1 MKNREIAHLLESI
14 ADVLE
19 LKGENLFRVN
29 AYRNASRILQD
40 LAKDVEHVAAEG
52 KLAELPGFGKSIVE
66 HVQEYLKTGKM
77 RRYEE
82 LRREMPGDLVDMLRI
97 PGVGPKT
104 VVLMKEKLGV
114 TTFEDL
120 RRVINDRSLE
130 ALPGMGEKKV
140 DHIRQGYQ
148 LYLSARE
155 RMTLGVALPAAEEI
169 VERLRKVKGVKHVSI
184 AGSLRRMKETIGDI
198 DILACGTD
206 AAKIVHGFTSLP
218 QVAEVLAAGETKGS
232 VRVEDGLQI
241 DLRVVAPDEWGAAL
255 QYFTGGKAHNIKLRE
270 LAGRKGM
277 KINEYGLFKGARRI
291 AAKTED
297 DIYRKLGLDCMPPEM
312 REDRGEIEAAAG
324 HDLPRIVELADIRG
338 DLQMHSTWSD
348 GGDSI
353 EAMAMAARKLG
364 YEYILLTDHSRSLK
378 VARGLVPS
386 DVKKARAEINALN
399 AKLKDFRVLAG
410 TEADILPD
418 GSIDYPDKV
427 LEAFD
432 IVLASVHMRL
442 EDPSDRMTER
452 MVRAIE
458 NPRVRIIGHPTGR
471 RFGYRE
477 ASAMDLEKVMKA
489 AAANHVALEINAH
502 YERLD
507 LNDVQARMAADLGV
521 MLVISTDAHNAAGL
535 SMMRFGVSVARRA
548 WLKSGG
554 ILNCK
559 PLGQLLE
566 WCRMSKA
573 VKR

>member
-1 MKNREIAHLLESI
+1 VKNREIAHLLESI

>member
-1 MKNREIAHLLESI
+1 VKNREIAHIFESI
-14 ADVLE
+14 ADILE
-19 LKGENLFRVN
+19 LQGENLFRVN
-29 AYRNASRILQD
+29 AYRNAARILQD
-40 LAKDVEHVAAEG
+40 LARDVEHVAAEG

-66 HVQEYLKTGKM
+66 HVEEYLKTGRM
-77 RRYEE
+77 ARYQE
-82 LRREMPGDLVDMLRI
+82 LRREMPGDLVDMLAI
-97 PGVGPKT
+97 PGVGPRT
-104 VVLMKEKLGV
+104 IVLMKEKLGV

-120 RRVINDRSLE
+120 KRVINDRSLD

-140 DHIRQGYQ
+140 DHIRRGYQ

-169 VERLRKVKGVKHVSI
+169 VERLQKVKGVKHVSV

-198 DILACGTD
+198 DILASGTD
-206 AAKIVHGFTSLP
+206 PAKIVQEFTRLP
-218 QVAEVLAAGETKGS
+218 QVAEVLAAGDTRGS

-241 DLRVVAPDEWGAAL
+241 DLRVVTPGEWGAAL

-277 KINEYGLFKGARRI
+277 KINEYGLQKGARRV
-291 AAKTED
+291 AAKTEE
-297 DIYRKLGLDCMPPEM
+297 DIYHKLGLDCMPPEM
-312 REDRGEIEAAAG
+312 REDRGEIEAAAR
-324 HDLPRIVELADIRG
+324 HDLPRIVQLADIRG

-353 EAMAMAARKLG
+353 EAMAIAARKLG
-364 YEYILLTDHSRSLK
+364 YEYILITDHSQSLK
-378 VARGLVPS
+378 VAQGLVPA
-386 DVKKARAEINALN
+386 DVKKARAEIDRLN

-442 EDPSDRMTER
+442 DDPSDRMTER
-452 MVRAIE
+452 VIRAIE
-458 NPRVRIIGHPTGR
+458 NPCVRIIGHPTGR

-477 ASAMDLEKVMKA
+477 ASAMDMEKVMKA

-507 LNDVQARMAADLGV
+507 LNDVHARMAADLGV
-521 MLVISTDAHNAAGL
+521 MLVISTDAHNTAGL

-548 WLKSGG
+548 WLKSEQV
-554 ILNCK
+554 LNCK
-559 PLGQLLE
+559 PLGKLLE
-566 WCRMSKA
+566 WRRMSKA

>member
-1 MKNREIAHLLESI
+1 VKNREIAHIFESI
-14 ADVLE
+14 ADILE
-19 LKGENLFRVN
+19 LQGENLFRVN
-29 AYRNASRILQD
+29 AYRNAARILQD
-40 LAKDVEHVAAEG
+40 LARDVEHVAAEG

-66 HVQEYLKTGKM
+66 HVEEYLKTGRM
-77 RRYEE
+77 ARYQE
-82 LRREMPGDLVDMLRI
+82 LRREMPGDLVDMLAI
-97 PGVGPKT
+97 PGVGPRT
-104 VVLMKEKLGV
+104 IVLMKEKLGV

-120 RRVINDRSLE
+120 KRVINDRSLD

-140 DHIRQGYQ
+140 DHIRRGYQ

-169 VERLRKVKGVKHVSI
+169 VERLQKVKGVKHVSV

-198 DILACGTD
+198 DILASGTD
-206 AAKIVHGFTSLP
+206 PAKIVQEFTRLP
-218 QVAEVLAAGETKGS
+218 QVAEVLAAGDTRGS

-241 DLRVVAPDEWGAAL
+241 DLRVVTPGEWGAAL

-277 KINEYGLFKGARRI
+277 KINEYGLQKGARRV
-291 AAKTED
+291 AAKTEE
-297 DIYRKLGLDCMPPEM
+297 DIYHRLGLDCMPPEM
-312 REDRGEIEAAAG
+312 REDRGEIEAAAR
-324 HDLPRIVELADIRG
+324 HDLPRIVQLADIRG

-353 EAMAMAARKLG
+353 EAMAIAARKLG
-364 YEYILLTDHSRSLK
+364 YEYILITDHSQSLK
-378 VARGLVPS
+378 VAQGLVPA
-386 DVKKARAEINALN
+386 DVKKARAEIDRLN

-410 TEADILPD
+410 TEADIHPD

-442 EDPSDRMTER
+442 DDPSDRMTER
-452 MVRAIE
+452 VIRAIE
-458 NPRVRIIGHPTGR
+458 NPCVRIIGHPTGR

-477 ASAMDLEKVMKA
+477 ASAMDMEKVMKA

-507 LNDVQARMAADLGV
+507 LNDVHARMAADLGV
-521 MLVISTDAHNAAGL
+521 MLVISTDAHNTAGL

-548 WLKSGG
+548 WLKSEQV
-554 ILNCK
+554 LNCK
-559 PLGQLLE
+559 PLGKLLE
-566 WCRMSKA
+566 WRRMSKA